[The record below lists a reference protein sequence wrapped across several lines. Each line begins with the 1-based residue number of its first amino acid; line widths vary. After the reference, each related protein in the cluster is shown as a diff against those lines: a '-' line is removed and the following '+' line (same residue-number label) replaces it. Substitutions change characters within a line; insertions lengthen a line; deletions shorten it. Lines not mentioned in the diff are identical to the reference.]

1 VARYS
6 HYVINNNLD
15 AHLNMSTRG
24 RNGIFDHL
32 ILLFCYIQRIGHQP
46 FGKLDRAVYA
56 TYSMSRDEDILS
68 FLLKLNL
75 QLHEKEA
82 SGETIVGPGLPP
94 GFDVHRFISLDCVSV
109 S

>member
-1 VARYS
+1 
-6 HYVINNNLD
+6 
-15 AHLNMSTRG
+15 
-24 RNGIFDHL
+24 
-32 ILLFCYIQRIGHQP
+32 
-46 FGKLDRAVYA
+46 
-56 TYSMSRDEDILS
+56 MSRDEDILS